1 MGGADPPPS
10 AAPPT
15 ARMRGLLALASIV
28 VFVDTMFYA
37 AITPLLP
44 TLADEHGLSKA
55 ATGVLAGSYAA
66 GTLIGA
72 LPGGWLAARAGVRPT
87 VVLGLGLM
95 TGASVVFA
103 FADDIVVLDVARFLQ
118 GVGGAASWA
127 GALGWLIGAAP
138 RERRGELIGS
148 AVAAAIGG
156 ALLGPVLGAAAEG
169 IGRGPVFGAVA
180 VVGVALGVW
189 TLLTP
194 AAVRERL
201 PTRRVL
207 AAGLRNRRILAGM
220 WLTAAPALAFGAVS
234 VLAPLRMDELGASA
248 AIIAGAF
255 LLAAAFEATMSPLA
269 GRVSDRR
276 GRRAPLLA
284 GLAGTAVMF
293 ALMPWPSSIAP
304 LTALIVVASAATGM
318 LWAPAMAML
327 SDGAEAAG
335 VELGFA
341 FALSNLAWAG
351 GQTAGSAGGAKLAE
365 AVGDRVPYLLLAAL
379 LAVTFAA
386 LVKRA

>member
-1 MGGADPPPS
+1 VEGADPPPN
-10 AAPPT
+10 
-15 ARMRGLLALASIV
+15 ARLRRLLALASIV

-55 ATGVLAGSYAA
+55 EAGVLAGSYAA
-66 GTLIGA
+66 GTLVGA
-72 LPGGWLAARAGVRPT
+72 LPGGWLAARAGVRAT
-87 VVLGLGLM
+87 VLLGLGLM

-103 FADDIVVLDVARFLQ
+103 LADDIVVLDAARFVQ

-156 ALLGPVLGAAAEG
+156 ALFGPVLGAAAEG
-169 IGRGPVFGAVA
+169 IGRAPVFGAVA
-180 VVGVALGVW
+180 AAGVALSVW

-194 AAVRERL
+194 GAAPGR
-201 PTRRVL
+201 PPSRRVL
-207 AAGLRNRRILAGM
+207 GAALRDRRVMSGM
-220 WLTAAPALAFGAVS
+220 WLTAAPALAFGAIS

-255 LLAAAFEATMSPLA
+255 LVAAAFEATVSPLA
-269 GRVSDRR
+269 GRLSDRR

-284 GLAGTAVMF
+284 GLAGTAATL
-293 ALMPWPSSIAP
+293 ALMPWPATTGL
-304 LTALIVVASAATGM
+304 LTAVIVVAGAATGT

-327 SDGAEAAG
+327 SDGAEAVG

-341 FALSNLAWAG
+341 FALANLAWAG
-351 GQTAGSAGGAKLAE
+351 GQTAGSAGGARLAE

-379 LAVTFAA
+379 LAATFAA
-386 LVKRA
+386 LVKRE